1 MYMVCTGQNFSFMV
15 YTQLVLDTRR
25 KKDSSI
31 YTVKLRIT
39 YNRIQKYYL
48 TGFKM
53 TQVEFDE
60 VMKDKP
66 AKKYQDKRIQLDH
79 LELKAKKIISK
90 LEAFSFN
97 QFEEKY
103 FENSNAGKSIYEM
116 YEAVIKA
123 KTEEGKISTAVNYS
137 CSMNSLQKF
146 APGLSYIDVTPQ
158 FLKLY
163 EKHLLENG
171 KSISTV
177 GIYLRPLKAILNEA
191 IEKKYLPANN
201 YPFGKRKYTI
211 PESRNIKKA
220 LEKEDFKKI
229 IDYIPTEHKSYE
241 DRAKDFWLLSY
252 LCQGMNPK
260 DILLLPKDSIE
271 NDFIKFIRQKTK
283 DTIRTG
289 ITEIVVPLLPE
300 TKTIIEKWKSSN
312 EESSYLF
319 DFIKPEMT
327 PVDIYKTVMQFV
339 KMTNEYMKRIANKV
353 EVKKKVTCYT
363 ARFQFTK
370 AMIEAGVSLEYI
382 RQCLGH
388 KNATT
393 TMRYIGSFENSTRHE
408 IASKHLLN
416 FAS

>member
-1 MYMVCTGQNFSFMV
+1 MI

-25 KKDSSI
+25 KKDSGI

-60 VMKDKP
+60 VIKDP
-66 AKKYQDKRIQLDH
+66 PPKKYQDKRIQLDH

-97 QFEEKY
+97 LFEQKY
-103 FENSNAGKSIYEM
+103 FENSKAGKSIYEL
-116 YEAVIKA
+116 YHTVIKT

-137 CSMNSLQKF
+137 CSMNSLRKF
-146 APGLSYIDVTPQ
+146 APCLSYIDVTPQ
-158 FLKLY
+158 FLNQY
-163 EKHLLENG
+163 ERHLLGEG

-177 GIYLRPLKAILNEA
+177 GIYLRPLRAIINEA
-191 IEKKYLPANN
+191 IERKYLPINN

-211 PESRNIKKA
+211 PEGRNIKKA

-229 IDYIPTEHKSYE
+229 IDFIPSEHKSYE

-260 DILLLPKDSIE
+260 DILLLGKDSIE

-283 DTIRTG
+283 DTIRKG
-289 ITEIVVPLLPE
+289 ITEIIVPLLPE
-300 TKTIIEKWKSSN
+300 TKGIIEKWKSSD
-312 EESSYLF
+312 EESPYLF
-319 DFIKPEMT
+319 DFITPEMT
-327 PVDIYKTVMQFV
+327 PLEIYKTVMQFV
-339 KMTNEYMKRIANKV
+339 KMINKYMKQIADKV

-388 KNATT
+388 KSSATT
-393 TMRYIGSFENSTRHE
+393 QRYIGSFENSTRHS
-408 IASKHLLN
+408 IASKYLLN
-416 FAS
+416 FAE